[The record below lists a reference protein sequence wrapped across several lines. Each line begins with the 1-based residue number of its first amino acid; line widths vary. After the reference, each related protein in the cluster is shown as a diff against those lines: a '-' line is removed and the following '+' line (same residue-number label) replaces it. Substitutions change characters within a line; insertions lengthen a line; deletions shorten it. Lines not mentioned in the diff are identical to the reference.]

1 MGKGVRR
8 GVATCPHLAVERL
21 GRFGSR
27 VRVTLTLTLPLTLTR
42 FATLESVITE
52 EVTLVDGGMGQP

>member
-1 MGKGVRR
+1 MRR